1 METVAK
7 IRRRRLV
14 AGESI
19 SGIARE
25 LRLARNTVKK
35 YLHQSEPPPY
45 RRSER
50 SKPKLGDYEALL
62 DTVLAQLAQ

>member
-35 YLHQSEPPPY
+35 YLHQSEPPAY

-62 DTVLAQLAQ
+62 EDWLG